1 MVKAKT
7 LYICSVCGADSPKWT
22 GKCPAC
28 GEWNTYVE
36 EVIAREPTAR
46 YLPPGGMTGDGDTRP
61 VLLQDIAPEEETRID
76 LNDAELNRV
85 LGGGLVKGS
94 LVLIGGEPGIGKS
107 TLVLQTVLKL
117 KNLKTLYVSGEES
130 GQQLKLR
137 ADRLHLPLTP
147 SEGGGKTA
155 AGGSPPPS
163 EGAGGRLY
171 IFCETRL
178 QQIFTH
184 ARNMQPGL
192 IIIDSIQTIYSEALE
207 SSPGSISQV
216 RECSAAIL
224 KYAKTSGT
232 PVLLI
237 GHINKEG
244 SIAGPK
250 VLEHIVDTV
259 LQFEGDR
266 HYMYRILRS
275 IKNRFGSTAE
285 LGIYEMRQDGL
296 REVSNPSELL
306 LTHNHEGL
314 SGVAIAAAI
323 EGIRPFLIETQALVS
338 SAVYGTPQRSATG
351 FDLRRMNML
360 LAVLEKR
367 AGFKL
372 AQKDV
377 FLNIAGGLK
386 VNDPATD
393 LAVISAI
400 LSSSLDVGIER
411 HVCMAGEVG
420 LSGEIRPVNRIE
432 QRISEAEKL
441 GFTHILIPSG
451 NLKGFDAGR
460 SAIQIQQ
467 VKKVE
472 EAFRRL
478 FG

>member
-1 MVKAKT
+1 MAKLKT
-7 LYICSVCGADSPKWT
+7 VYICSNCGVDSPKWI
-22 GKCPAC
+22 GKCPEC

-36 EVIAREPTAR
+36 EVIAKEPAQKRSIPGLAKPDAHPRLLRDVTLQEEAR
-46 YLPPGGMTGDGDTRP
+46 VDMKDG
-61 VLLQDIAPEEETRID
+61 
-76 LNDAELNRV
+76 ELNRV

-107 TLVLQTVLKL
+107 TLVLQTVLRL
-117 KNLKTLYVSGEES
+117 HGLRTLYISGEES
-130 GQQLKLR
+130 AQQLKLR
-137 ADRLHLPLTP
+137 ADRLSAQGTEDCFIL
-147 SEGGGKTA
+147 
-155 AGGSPPPS
+155 
-163 EGAGGRLY
+163 
-171 IFCETRL
+171 CETNL
-178 QQIFTH
+178 EQIFVQ
-184 ARNMQPGL
+184 AQKLQPDL
-192 IIIDSIQTIYSEALE
+192 MIIDSIQTVFTELAE

-224 KYAKTSGT
+224 KYAKETGT
-232 PVLLI
+232 PVFLI

-244 SIAGPK
+244 NIAGPK

-266 HYMYRILRS
+266 HYMYRIMRS
-275 IKNRFGSTAE
+275 IKNRFGSTSE
-285 LGIYEMRQDGL
+285 LGIYEMRSGGL

-306 LTHNHEGL
+306 LTQNHEGL

-323 EGIRPFLIETQALVS
+323 EGVRPFLIETQALVS
-338 SAVYGTPQRSATG
+338 SAVYGMPQRSATG

-386 VNDPATD
+386 VNDPAMD
-393 LAVISAI
+393 LSVTAAV
-400 LSSSLDVGIER
+400 LSSNLDIAIDR
-411 HVCMAGEVG
+411 NICMSGEVG

-432 QRISEAEKL
+432 QRIQEAEKL
-441 GFTHILIPSG
+441 GFSRIIIPQMKGLES
-451 NLKGFDAGR
+451 LKT
-460 SAIQIQQ
+460 QIKLHQ

-472 EAFRRL
+472 EAFRIL

>member
-1 MVKAKT
+1 MAKT
-7 LYICSVCGADSPKWT
+7 KTVYVCSNCGADSPKWI
-22 GKCPAC
+22 GKCPNC

-36 EVIAREPTAR
+36 ETVVKESPAARHGAAAFSPKAKS
-46 YLPPGGMTGDGDTRP
+46 RP
-61 VLLQDIAPEEETRID
+61 VPLRDITAEKEERLDMMDE
-76 LNDAELNRV
+76 ELNRV
-85 LGGGLVKGS
+85 LGGGLVRGS

-117 KNLKTLYVSGEES
+117 PDLRILYVSGEES
-130 GQQLKLR
+130 SKQLKMR
-137 ADRLHLPLTP
+137 ADRIDPNNQNCLIL
-147 SEGGGKTA
+147 
-155 AGGSPPPS
+155 
-163 EGAGGRLY
+163 
-171 IFCETRL
+171 CETNL
-178 QQIFTH
+178 EQIF
-184 ARNMQPGL
+184 AQAGNVKPDL
-192 IIIDSIQTIYSEALE
+192 LVIDSIQTIFTENIE
-207 SSPGSISQV
+207 SSPGSIAQV
-216 RECSAAIL
+216 RECSASIL
-224 KYAKTSGT
+224 KYAKEEGV

-259 LQFEGDR
+259 LQFEGDQ

-296 REVSNPSELL
+296 RQVSNPSELL
-306 LTHNHEGL
+306 LTQNHEGL

-338 SAVYGTPQRSATG
+338 TAVYGTPQRSATG
-351 FDLRRMNML
+351 FDIRRMNML

-377 FLNIAGGLK
+377 FLNIAGGLR
-386 VNDPATD
+386 VNDPAID
-393 LAVISAI
+393 LAVLSSI
-400 LSSSLDVGIER
+400 LSSSLDISIETG
-411 HVCMAGEVG
+411 VCMAGEIG

-432 QRISEAEKL
+432 QRILEAERL
-441 GFTHILIPSG
+441 GFSRILIPFN
-451 NLKGFDAGR
+451 NLKG
-460 SAIQIQQ
+460 SNYSPKSPIEIVQ
-467 VKKVE
+467 VRKVE
-472 EAFRRL
+472 EAFRQL